1 MSNIFPGL
9 QVVSSLLAVLLFLAA
24 GLSIA
29 ALVATS
35 WHRFW
40 FYVNEG
46 GIRLRYG
53 NFNTAAA
60 PPYLCLPLPCCV
72 IANNFPLPCRTGYFQ
87 WEQSTDTLTHSL
99 KVKATAPAGLPLMEL
114 QISARLQLMY
124 LHDAGAQQG
133 SVHHWHYISL
143 FYRHICAHSLGMPH
157 RCADQTNLRQS
168 TVSLGSAAL
177 VRSPISPSWA

>member
-1 MSNIFPGL
+1 MLFSIVGQAQLTRGALVSNIFPGL

-60 PPYLCLPLPCCV
+60 PPY
-72 IANNFPLPCRTGYFQ
+72 ASRCRA
-87 WEQSTDTLTHSL
+87 
-99 KVKATAPAGLPLMEL
+99 V
-114 QISARLQLMY
+114 
-124 LHDAGAQQG
+124 
-133 SVHHWHYISL
+133 
-143 FYRHICAHSLGMPH
+143 
-157 RCADQTNLRQS
+157 
-168 TVSLGSAAL
+168 
-177 VRSPISPSWA
+177 